1 MTIIPTLSVMKK
13 NRSSTVERR
22 KNILHQINEK
32 GQVLIYELSNEF
44 SVSEVTIRNDLEQLE
59 KKNMLIR
66 ARGGAMKMEGSVGI
80 DYFLSEKDKLNSEE
94 KARIGKSAAMMINE
108 HDTIIIDSGTTTL
121 EIAKNLGKL
130 NDVTV
135 ICNAINVIGYL
146 IQHKEINL
154 IIPGGYLR
162 KNSLSLVGPLA
173 EKNLQNLYVDK
184 VFIGVDGFDTKHGIY
199 TPNIEEAHFN
209 EIMIKISK
217 EVIVVCDSSKFLRR
231 SFAYI
236 CGIEKIHSVITDS
249 GIPDE
254 DRKRLE
260 EAGVKVVI
268 A

>member
-1 MTIIPTLSVMKK
+1 MKTRK
-13 NRSSTVERR
+13 RSSTVERR
-22 KNILHQINEK
+22 KSILNQINES
-32 GQVLIYELSNEF
+32 GQVLVHELSSEF

-66 ARGGAMKMEGSVGI
+66 ARGGAIKAERGVGI
-80 DYFLSEKDKLNSEE
+80 DYRLSEKDKLNSDE
-94 KARIGKSAAMMINE
+94 KARIGKKAAQLINE
-108 HDTIIIDSGTTTL
+108 HDTIIIDSGTTTM
-121 EIAKNLGKL
+121 EVAKNLSHL
-130 NDVTV
+130 TDLTV
-135 ICNAINVIGYL
+135 ISNAINIISQL
-146 IQHKEINL
+146 IQLKNLNL

-199 TPNIEEAHFN
+199 TPNIEEAYFN

-231 SFAYI
+231 SLAYI
-236 CGIEKIHSVITDS
+236 CGIDKIHTVVTDNGITDEDKKRLEDS
-249 GIPDE
+249 GI
-254 DRKRLE
+254 
-260 EAGVKVVI
+260 KVLI

>member
-1 MTIIPTLSVMKK
+1 MKTRK
-13 NRSSTVERR
+13 RSSTVERR
-22 KNILHQINEK
+22 KSILTQISES
-32 GQVLIYELSNEF
+32 GQVLVHELSKEF

-66 ARGGAMKMEGSVGI
+66 ARGGAIKAERGVGI
-80 DYFLSEKDKLNSEE
+80 DYRISEKDKLNSDE
-94 KARIGKSAAMMINE
+94 KTRIGKKAAQLINE
-108 HDTIIIDSGTTTL
+108 HDTIIIDSGTTTM
-121 EIAKNLGKL
+121 EVARNLGHL
-130 NDVTV
+130 NDLTV
-135 ICNAINVIGYL
+135 VSNAINIISQL
-146 IQHKEINL
+146 IQLKNVNL

-209 EIMIKISK
+209 EIMITISK
-217 EVIVVCDSSKFLRR
+217 EVVVVCDSSKFHRR
-231 SFAYI
+231 SLAYI
-236 CGIEKIHSVITDS
+236 CGTDKIHTVVTDS

-260 EAGVKVVI
+260 DTGINVLI

>member
-1 MTIIPTLSVMKK
+1 MKPRK
-13 NRSSTVERR
+13 RSSTVERR
-22 KNILHQINEK
+22 KSILTQINES
-32 GQVLIYELSNEF
+32 GQVLVHELSEEF

-66 ARGGAMKMEGSVGI
+66 ARGGAIKAERGVGI
-80 DYFLSEKDKLNSEE
+80 DYRLSEKDKLNRDE
-94 KARIGKSAAMMINE
+94 KVSIGKRAAQLINE
-108 HDTIIIDSGTTTL
+108 HDTIIIDSGTTTI
-121 EIAKNLGKL
+121 EVAKNLGHL
-130 NDVTV
+130 TDLTV
-135 ICNAINVIGYL
+135 VSNAINIISQL
-146 IQHKEINL
+146 IQLKNVNL

-199 TPNIEEAHFN
+199 TPNIEEAYFN

-231 SFAYI
+231 SLAYI
-236 CGIEKIHSVITDS
+236 CGIDKIHTLVTDNGIT
-249 GIPDE
+249 DE

-260 EAGVKVVI
+260 DAGIKVII

>member
-1 MTIIPTLSVMKK
+1 MKIRK
-13 NRSSTVERR
+13 RSSTVERR
-22 KNILHQINEK
+22 KSILHQINEA
-32 GQVLIYELSNEF
+32 GQVLVPALSKEF
-44 SVSEVTIRNDLEQLE
+44 NVSEVTIRNDLEQLE

-66 ARGGAMKMEGSVGI
+66 ARGGAIKIEGNVGI
-80 DYFLSEKDKLNSEE
+80 DYHLSEKNKLNIEE
-94 KARIGKSAAMMINE
+94 KAKIGKKAAELINE
-108 HDTIIIDSGTTTL
+108 HDTIIIDSGTTTM
-121 EIAKNLGKL
+121 EVAKNLSQL
-130 NDVTV
+130 NDITV
-135 ICNAINVIGYL
+135 ICNALNIISHL
-146 IQHKEINL
+146 IQLKNLNL

-199 TPNIEEAHFN
+199 TPNIEEAYFN

-231 SFAYI
+231 SLAYI
-236 CGIEKIHSVITDS
+236 CGLNKIHCVITDS
-249 GIPDE
+249 GIHEE

-260 EAGVKVVI
+260 DSGIKLLI